1 MTADKYRLVAVL
13 HSMAKYHPA
22 TSAEDRIAMF
32 NLTPLDY
39 RRCAVQTPAQFRPSM

>member
-22 TSAEDRIAMF
+22 TSAEDRIAIF
-32 NLTPLDY
+32 NLAPDY
-39 RRCAVQTPAQFRPSM
+39 RLASAEDT